1 MANTTPHKLSLHTS
15 VTIDLGQG
23 EVPVDI
29 IATSAG
35 ELFET
40 VAELRRGHA
49 PTPAAVPI
57 EKAAAPAPEPTPTPT
72 PTPAGPTAATAPQ
85 PQASAPQAPSAAPAA
100 APAPA
105 ATPSATTT
113 AAQPSAPSVTL
124 NDVLAPARQL
134 LQQPNGEETLKQ
146 VLANNGAPSISQAD
160 PSTYT
165 AILQGINTALG
176 Q

>member
-1 MANTTPHKLSLHTS
+1 MANSTPHKLSLHTS
-15 VTIDLGQG
+15 IAIDLGEG
-23 EVPVDI
+23 PVSVDI

-49 PTPAAVPI
+49 PTPAA
-57 EKAAAPAPEPTPTPT
+57 APAEAGTSAHNHVGVVQPTPEPTPA

-85 PQASAPQAPSAAPAA
+85 PQPSAPQAPSAAPAA

-113 AAQPSAPSVTL
+113 AVQPSAPSVTL

-146 VLANNGAPSISQAD
+146 VLANNGAHQP
-160 PSTYT
+160 
-165 AILQGINTALG
+165 G
-176 Q
+176 